1 MGKEAV
7 LFAADF
13 LQVLLLVRVSCTD
26 LRERKIGKPETVGML
41 LLAWIRQE
49 VPLQG
54 LSGGLVCAGLA
65 ESVNLFFSGLQ
76 GIGGGDIRL
85 IFIAGWMFG
94 PDKGLYAV
102 GAGCVLALLAVFLRR
117 GTKRREVGK
126 EEIAFGPS
134 LAAGIGG
141 MILYEAFFI

>member
-1 MGKEAV
+1 MGKEVV
-7 LFAADF
+7 LVAADF
-13 LQVLLLVRVSCTD
+13 LQVLLLVRISCTD
-26 LRERKIGKPETVGML
+26 LRERKIGKSETAEMF
-41 LLAWIRQE
+41 LLALIRQE

-54 LSGGLVCAGLA
+54 LFGGLVCAGLA

-102 GAGCVLALLAVFLRR
+102 GAGCALALVTAFFRR
-117 GTKRREVGK
+117 GKKRREIGK

-141 MILYEAFFI
+141 MIFYEAFFT